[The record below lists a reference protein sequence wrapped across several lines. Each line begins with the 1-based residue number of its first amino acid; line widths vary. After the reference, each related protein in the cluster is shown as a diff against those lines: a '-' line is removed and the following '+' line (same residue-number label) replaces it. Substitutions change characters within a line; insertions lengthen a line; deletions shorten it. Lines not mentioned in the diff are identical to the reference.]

1 MSQNPDIVSASIGD
15 RLFVAFQRILPTHWL
30 SRVVHWFMRLEI
42 RWLKNLVIKQFMAGF
57 RISLDEAVVQDPGQ
71 FRSFNEF
78 FTRALRPG
86 LRPQPADPQALSS
99 PVDGTVYQ
107 FGPIKNGRIFQAK
120 GQSFDA
126 TELLGGDAER
136 AAPFINGSFATIYL
150 APYNYHRIHA
160 PLAGKLREMVHVPGH
175 LFSVNP
181 ATARALPGL
190 FARNERVACLFDTAA
205 GPMAVVLVG
214 ALFVGSIETIWA
226 GEITPPAGSTVNAT
240 RYPNEGASAVS
251 LTRGD
256 ELGRFNMGST
266 VILLF
271 GPQAVEWANTIKP
284 ALPVQ
289 VGQTLGR
296 VLAG

>member
-1 MSQNPDIVSASIGD
+1 MSQNSASTSASLGD
-15 RLFVAFQRILPTHWL
+15 RLFVAFQRLLPTHLL
-30 SRVVHWFMRLEI
+30 SRVVHWFMRIEI

-57 RISLDEAVVQDPGQ
+57 RISLDEAVVQDPTQ

-78 FTRALRPG
+78 FTRALRPE
-86 LRPQPADPQALSS
+86 LRPLAADPQALVS
-99 PVDGTVYQ
+99 PVDGKVYQ
-107 FGPIKNGRIFQAK
+107 FGRIENGRIFQAK

-150 APYNYHRIHA
+150 APNNYHRIHA
-160 PLAGKLREMVHVPGH
+160 PLSGKLREMVHVPGQ

-214 ALFVGSIETIWA
+214 ALFVGSIETVWA
-226 GEITPPAGSTVNAT
+226 GEITPPAGRTVKLT
-240 RYPNEGASAVS
+240 RYPDEGRSAIS
-251 LTRGD
+251 LARGQ

-271 GPQAVEWANTIKP
+271 GPQAVEWANTVKP
-284 ALPVQ
+284 DLSVQMGQALA
-289 VGQTLGR
+289 R
-296 VLAG
+296 VASK